1 MWVGRVDIVHNA
13 AQKGPSPPPEQAL
26 GAIAWGADVPLG
38 RGIGRELPA
47 VGGRLDCCW
56 EVQRFSRY
64 SAPKRLYQ
72 SPVASADSRFTPLGT
87 WARL

>member
-38 RGIGRELPA
+38 RCVGRAGLEANL
-47 VGGRLDCCW
+47 
-56 EVQRFSRY
+56 
-64 SAPKRLYQ
+64 APFGVDDLHHLFESEQ
-72 SPVASADSRFTPLGT
+72 LASIPG
-87 WARL
+87 